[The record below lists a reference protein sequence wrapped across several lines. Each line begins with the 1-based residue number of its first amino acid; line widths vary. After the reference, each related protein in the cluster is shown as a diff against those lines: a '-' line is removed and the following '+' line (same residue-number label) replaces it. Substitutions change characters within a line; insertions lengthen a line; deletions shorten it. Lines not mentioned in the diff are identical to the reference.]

1 MIRFSFSSF
10 YMSIIFANLMILLL
24 FIIFQNQK
32 LMLKLGLP
40 IIGSVV
46 FVTILRMMLPFE
58 FLFLSHNIY
67 FPKPISKILSD
78 FQHAYFFD
86 GRFSLCTFIGIFWVI
101 GIILFSIRSVKIERS
116 FTKQLENSLHK
127 LPESDLAHQV
137 MKDIQIEF
145 PKSSRIKLRSSS
157 LISSPIIYGLRNPYI
172 LLPEDLILNKKQLY
186 YVLRHETGH
195 YLNHDLLLKH
205 AFHVIC
211 IIYWWNPLCI
221 YLRSKFD
228 VFLEMRVDN
237 SISTSPKQKV
247 EYLECILFI
256 ARHFISPK
264 FPIRLT
270 SSIAFCKNADS
281 DLNHRFRVL
290 MESEHHLLSKT
301 KINLIYTFLITMFIF
316 SFLYI
321 FEASYDGLQNE
332 SNITT
337 PDKQNCYF
345 IKLSDEKYK
354 LYLNGKYIAIEKS
367 LEYYP
372 DDIPIYDRE
381 EVTEYEE
388 D

>member
-10 YMSIIFANLMILLL
+10 YMSIIFVNLMILLL

-78 FQHAYFFD
+78 FQHACYFD
-86 GRFSLCTFIGIFWVI
+86 GRFSLCTFIGIFWII
-101 GIILFSIRSVKIERS
+101 GIIFFSIRSIKIEKE
-116 FTKQLENSLHK
+116 FNKQLKGSLHII
-127 LPESDLAHQV
+127 PEFDPACQV
-137 MKDIQIEF
+137 MRDIQREF
-145 PKSSRIKLRSSS
+145 PKASRIKLRTSS

-172 LLPEDLILNKKQLY
+172 LLPEDLILNKKQLD
-186 YVLRHETGH
+186 YVLRHETSH
-195 YLNHDLLLKH
+195 YLNHDLLLKQT
-205 AFHVIC
+205 FHIIC

-228 VFLEMRVDN
+228 VFLEMRVDH
-237 SISTSPKQKV
+237 SISTSRKQKI

-256 ARHFISPK
+256 AKHIICPK
-264 FPIRLT
+264 FTKRIT
-270 SSIAFCKNADS
+270 SSIAFCKKTDS
-281 DLNHRFRVL
+281 DLNHRFKVL
-290 MESEHHLLSKT
+290 MESENHLLSKA
-301 KINLIYTFLITMFIF
+301 KINLILTFLTTMFIL

-321 FEASYDGLQNE
+321 FEASYDAIENQT
-332 SNITT
+332 NITT
-337 PDKQNCYF
+337 PNKENCYF
-345 IKLSDEKYK
+345 IKISDDKYK
-354 LYLNGKYIAIEKS
+354 LYLNGKYIAIEES

-381 EVTEYEE
+381 EVTEHEKN
-388 D
+388 

>member
-1 MIRFSFSSF
+1 M
-10 YMSIIFANLMILLL
+10 
-24 FIIFQNQK
+24 
-32 LMLKLGLP
+32 
-40 IIGSVV
+40 
-46 FVTILRMMLPFE
+46 
-58 FLFLSHNIY
+58 
-67 FPKPISKILSD
+67 
-78 FQHAYFFD
+78 
-86 GRFSLCTFIGIFWVI
+86 
-101 GIILFSIRSVKIERS
+101 FSIRSVKIERS

-127 LPESDLAHQV
+127 LPESDPAHQV

-256 ARHFISPK
+256 AKHFISPK

-321 FEASYDGLQNE
+321 FEASYDGLQNQT
-332 SNITT
+332 NITT
-337 PDKQNCYF
+337 PDKENCYF